1 MHVRWVSVRWSVL
14 YTDRIH
20 LHLWI
25 LPLCYRHNEK
35 QVDRNKSPSDID
47 GGSLFFTFLMTI
59 KTGMFSDDTSVIGFS
74 IPASFTDLLI
84 RWISAVPAWR
94 RGKNTLSNPENI
106 VPQMFTR
113 DQTHNAFFVLK
124 RTQTYYCCF
133 FMAQIMETMWLFF
146 HMIMFLFAMQAHY
159 STASILAYITQ
170 SNKVIQK
177 QSRFMC
183 VSPQCQTNVY
193 SWFYS

>member
-1 MHVRWVSVRWSVL
+1 MHVRWVSVRWSIL

-25 LPLCYRHNEK
+25 LPLCYRHIEK
-35 QVDRNKSPSDID
+35 QVDRNKSPSYID
-47 GGSLFFTFLMTI
+47 GGSFFFTFLMTI

-84 RWISAVPAWR
+84 RWISAVPTWH

-113 DQTHNAFFVLK
+113 DQTYNAFLCY
-124 RTQTYYCCF
+124 RDLHTNILLLLLHGTNNGNNAIF
-133 FMAQIMETMWLFF
+133 FFIWLCSC
-146 HMIMFLFAMQAHY
+146 LPCKLTTVQLLY
-159 STASILAYITQ
+159 
-170 SNKVIQK
+170 
-177 QSRFMC
+177 
-183 VSPQCQTNVY
+183 
-193 SWFYS
+193 

>member
-1 MHVRWVSVRWSVL
+1 MHVRWVSVRWSIL

-47 GGSLFFTFLMTI
+47 GGSFFFTFLMTI

-84 RWISAVPAWR
+84 RWISVPTWR
-94 RGKNTLSNPENI
+94 RGKKHTVQPRKHRVHTGSNPQRFCVKENTNI
-106 VPQMFTR
+106 LLLLLHGTNNGNNV
-113 DQTHNAFFVLK
+113 VS
-124 RTQTYYCCF
+124 
-133 FMAQIMETMWLFF
+133 F

-177 QSRFMC
+177 TEQVHVRLAT
-183 VSPQCQTNVY
+183 QCQTNVY